1 MNKES
6 LKEYLSSRY
15 QGWSSFLNNVIFPIF
30 GEDDFEDGFETELL
44 ESQPERRQ
52 LAEATG
58 IRSIKQVGMM
68 YVGVEP
74 LQIFDVTVS
83 DRVMMEHNRVNIQRL
98 IRAVMDQFSCA
109 FMLFHY
115 EDDTRW
121 DWRFTYCRKS
131 GNKEE
136 STDSKRYTFLLGPG
150 QSCRTATDNFIALYD
165 KRNSLEIK
173 DIENAFNVE
182 ALSKEF
188 FGKYK
193 AQYEAFVNYMVDP
206 TNGMRQHFIDTGF
219 DHTGMAADKI
229 RDREEKPI
237 RDYVKKLLG
246 RIVFLHFLQKKGW
259 LGVPASKEWGE
270 GDRDFM
276 LNIFKNANERQ
287 KENFLDDILEDLF
300 TEGLDRNR
308 SDQGDLYDTKVEGF
322 RNCRIPYLNGGLFER
337 DILDKKPSHFP
348 ASYFNG
354 LLTMLSQYN
363 FTIDEND
370 PNDTEVGVDPEMLGR
385 IFENLLEDNK
395 DKGAFYTPK
404 EIVQYMCRESLIAYL
419 QTDMREED
427 KECIRQFVTTHDASQ
442 LGELKEYIDQKLYD
456 VKICDPAIGSGAF
469 PMGLLRELFFC
480 RSAIEPNIVEN
491 AANIKRHIIQNNI
504 YGVDIERGAVDI
516 ARLRFWLSL
525 IVDEKSPEALPNLD
539 FKIMQGNSLLEQYK
553 GVDLS
558 TMTEKKIGAG
568 ESLTFF
574 DSMLDVYRKNLRDKL
589 TEYYACPEHDKKM
602 QLRKDIADI
611 VKQEL
616 VEQGIHI
623 DFEDMDLSANS
634 QFFLWHTWFHDVFS
648 RPSNGGG
655 FDIAIGNPP
664 YISAPTQIASPELNE
679 QRQRIVASKKY
690 KSLNEKWDLYVPFME
705 LGMQLLCPNGVFSM
719 IVPYPLTN
727 QKYGKKL
734 RKMIVE
740 EYRLLEIADL
750 NGTKIF
756 ENATV
761 SNCIPFIQNS
771 QPEGELRITQ
781 IFEDK
786 TIREVLS
793 KSPKALKLDKKNYVW
808 NLTEEE
814 RTGNRFA
821 NMNVLGDFCYISVG
835 MVVNANEK
843 DAQGAFKKEDLIS
856 DTYDAI
862 HCRKY
867 IEAKDI
873 DKFQVKRVRY
883 LEWNTE
889 RCPEKLRRPTFRELY
904 DRPKLIMNCL
914 GTINVTIDAEE
925 HFLHNHS
932 IYCAILWKDLK
943 DVSNKSISSSVKK
956 FSKHNREAMESLS
969 EKVDL
974 YYLLGILNSS
984 MADQLLTD
992 QRGGDYHIYPEHIRN
1007 LPIPVPQREIQ
1018 NAIGEIAKQILLIR
1032 ETNTDYSELEEQ
1044 LNNLVEAL
1052 YQ

>member
-370 PNDTEVGVDPEMLGR
+370 PNDAEVGVDPEMLGR

-648 RPSNGGG
+648 RPSKKG
-655 FDIAIGNPP
+655 FDIVIGYPP
-664 YISAPTQIASPELNE
+664 YGA
-679 QRQRIVASKKY
+679 KY
-690 KSLNEKWDLYVPFME
+690 DNQTKRYYKNTYVTANSIRGLQKGSLDTYTLFIE
-705 LGMQLLCPNGVFSM
+705 LGYNLLRKNGSFAY
-719 IVPYPLTN
+719 IVPISLTSSDSLT
-727 QKYGKKL
+727 G
-734 RKMIVE
+734 VH
-740 EYRLLEIADL
+740 RLLMGNCDTIYISSYAVRP
-750 NGTKIF
+750 KPVF
-756 ENATV
+756 ENAVVNTSILLFKKTETPCQYLFSTKMHRRGNEFELQRLIDNLQFV
-761 SNCIPFIQNS
+761 DVKGQTLYGRIPKIGSEIEKTILNKLFNYTKLGSLIKTSGSPIIYRFAGGRYFKVVTNYSTGSSAERTIYFANSKIADAVGCILSSSLSFWFY
-771 QPEGELRITQ
+771 Q
-781 IFEDK
+781 IFSDNLNWKTYEIENFTVPQLSAED
-786 TIREVLS
+786 IDY
-793 KSPKALKLDKKNYVW
+793 LDKLYSRY
-808 NLTEEE
+808 L
-814 RTGNRFA
+814 
-821 NMNVLGDFCYISVG
+821 
-835 MVVNANEK
+835 
-843 DAQGAFKKEDLIS
+843 S
-856 DTYDAI
+856 D
-862 HCRKY
+862 
-867 IEAKDI
+867 IEAKANIRITSGESTYNVDSFKEYKIVRSKAII
-873 DKFQVKRVRY
+873 DEIDDY
-883 LEWNTE
+883 I
-889 RCPEKLRRPTFRELY
+889 CPLY
-904 DRPKLIMNCL
+904 GL
-914 GTINVTIDAEE
+914 TQEE
-925 HFLHNHS
+925 
-932 IYCAILWKDLK
+932 
-943 DVSNKSISSSVKK
+943 
-956 FSKHNREAMESLS
+956 
-969 EKVDL
+969 
-974 YYLLGILNSS
+974 
-984 MADQLLTD
+984 TD
-992 QRGGDYHIYPEHIRN
+992 FIKNY
-1007 LPIPVPQREIQ
+1007 
-1018 NAIGEIAKQILLIR
+1018 
-1032 ETNTDYSELEEQ
+1032 ELEFRLAGE
-1044 LNNLVEAL
+1044 
-1052 YQ
+1052 

>member
-370 PNDTEVGVDPEMLGR
+370 PNDAEVGVDPEMLGR

-648 RPSNGGG
+648 RPSKKG
-655 FDIAIGNPP
+655 FDIVIGNPP
-664 YISAPTQIASPELNE
+664 YGA
-679 QRQRIVASKKY
+679 KY
-690 KSLNEKWDLYVPFME
+690 DNQTKRYYKNTYVTANSIRGLQKGSLDTYTLFIE
-705 LGMQLLCPNGVFSM
+705 LGYNLLRKNGSFAY
-719 IVPYPLTN
+719 IVPISLTSSDSLT
-727 QKYGKKL
+727 G
-734 RKMIVE
+734 VH
-740 EYRLLEIADL
+740 RLLMGNCDTIYISSYAVRP
-750 NGTKIF
+750 KPVF
-756 ENATV
+756 ENAVVNTSILLFKKTETPCQYLFSTKMHRRGNEFELQRLIDNLQFV
-761 SNCIPFIQNS
+761 DVKGQTLYGRIPKIGSEIEKTILNKLFNYTKLGSLIKTSGSPIIYRFAGGRYFKVVTNYSTGSSAERTIYFANSKIADAVGCILSSSLSFWFY
-771 QPEGELRITQ
+771 Q
-781 IFEDK
+781 IFSD
-786 TIREVLS
+786 
-793 KSPKALKLDKKNYVW
+793 
-808 NLTEEE
+808 NLNWT
-814 RTGNRFA
+814 T
-821 NMNVLGDFCYISVG
+821 
-835 MVVNANEK
+835 
-843 DAQGAFKKEDLIS
+843 
-856 DTYDAI
+856 
-862 HCRKY
+862 
-867 IEAKDI
+867 
-873 DKFQVKRVRY
+873 
-883 LEWNTE
+883 
-889 RCPEKLRRPTFRELY
+889 
-904 DRPKLIMNCL
+904 
-914 GTINVTIDAEE
+914 
-925 HFLHNHS
+925 
-932 IYCAILWKDLK
+932 
-943 DVSNKSISSSVKK
+943 
-956 FSKHNREAMESLS
+956 
-969 EKVDL
+969 
-974 YYLLGILNSS
+974 
-984 MADQLLTD
+984 
-992 QRGGDYHIYPEHIRN
+992 
-1007 LPIPVPQREIQ
+1007 
-1018 NAIGEIAKQILLIR
+1018 
-1032 ETNTDYSELEEQ
+1032 
-1044 LNNLVEAL
+1044 
-1052 YQ
+1052 

>member
-370 PNDTEVGVDPEMLGR
+370 PNDAEVGVDPEMLGR

-648 RPSNGGG
+648 RPSKEG
-655 FDIAIGNPP
+655 FDIVIGNPP
-664 YISAPTQIASPELNE
+664 YGAKISSIDKACFKHIFTSAQTIPNIQKGSLDTFSLFIDLGYQILHTKGNAIFIVPLSVTASDAMSGLHRLLINHCDEIYVSSYGDRPRRIFESAEQQVSIISFKKSSNKATRIMTTHINKRYSDESLWLLLDDLKFVNALHHIRNGRIPKIGNE
-679 QRQRIVASKKY
+679 I
-690 KSLNEKWDLYVPFME
+690 E
-705 LGMQLLCPNGVFSM
+705 LGILC
-719 IVPYPLTN
+719 
-727 QKYGKKL
+727 KL
-734 RKMIVE
+734 ERCVTTIKDVYKREGLPIYYRKAGGRYYKI
-740 EYRLLEIADL
+740 I
-750 NGTKIF
+750 TKIPTHSS
-756 ENATV
+756 A
-761 SNCIPFIQNS
+761 
-771 QPEGELRITQ
+771 EGELKVREKYQSLVGAALSSNLFYWFWLIHSDWHNLRSSELEMFP
-781 IFEDK
+781 IPFESFSDEELYK
-786 TIREVLS
+786 INTLYDTYLNDLYS
-793 KSPKALKLDKKNYVW
+793 KSQTTKTGLKCF
-808 NLTEEE
+808 
-814 RTGNRFA
+814 FA
-821 NMNVLGDFCYISVG
+821 RQSKMHI
-835 MVVNANEK
+835 
-843 DAQGAFKKEDLIS
+843 DA
-856 DTYDAI
+856 
-862 HCRKY
+862 
-867 IEAKDI
+867 I
-873 DKFQVKRVRY
+873 DKFIG
-883 LEWNTE
+883 
-889 RCPEKLRRPTFRELY
+889 EKY
-904 DRPKLIMNCL
+904 
-914 GTINVTIDAEE
+914 G
-925 HFLHNHS
+925 
-932 IYCAILWKDLK
+932 
-943 DVSNKSISSSVKK
+943 
-956 FSKHNREAMESLS
+956 LS
-969 EKVDL
+969 EIEIKFL
-974 YYLLGILNSS
+974 INY
-984 MADQLLTD
+984 
-992 QRGGDYHIYPEHIRN
+992 DYQYRN
-1007 LPIPVPQREIQ
+1007 AE
-1018 NAIGEIAKQILLIR
+1018 
-1032 ETNTDYSELEEQ
+1032 
-1044 LNNLVEAL
+1044 
-1052 YQ
+1052 

>member
-370 PNDTEVGVDPEMLGR
+370 PNDAEVGVDPEMLGR

-611 VKQEL
+611 VKHEL

-648 RPSNGGG
+648 RPSKKG
-655 FDIAIGNPP
+655 FDIVIGNPP
-664 YISAPTQIASPELNE
+664 YGA
-679 QRQRIVASKKY
+679 KY
-690 KSLNEKWDLYVPFME
+690 DNQTKRYYKNTYVTANSIRGLQKGSLDTYTLFIE
-705 LGMQLLCPNGVFSM
+705 LGYNLLRKNGSFAY
-719 IVPYPLTN
+719 IVPISLTSSDSLT
-727 QKYGKKL
+727 G
-734 RKMIVE
+734 VH
-740 EYRLLEIADL
+740 RLLMGNCDTIYISSYAVRP
-750 NGTKIF
+750 KPVF
-756 ENATV
+756 ENAVVNTSILLFKKTETPCQYLFSTKMHRRGNEFELQRLIDNLQFV
-761 SNCIPFIQNS
+761 DVKGQTLYGRIPKIGSEIEKTILNKLFNYTKLGSLIKTSGSPIIYRFAGGRYFKVVTNYSTGSSAERTIYFANSKIADAVGCILSSSLSFWFY
-771 QPEGELRITQ
+771 Q
-781 IFEDK
+781 IFSDNLNWKTYEIENFTVPQLSAED
-786 TIREVLS
+786 IDY
-793 KSPKALKLDKKNYVW
+793 LDKLYSRY
-808 NLTEEE
+808 L
-814 RTGNRFA
+814 
-821 NMNVLGDFCYISVG
+821 
-835 MVVNANEK
+835 
-843 DAQGAFKKEDLIS
+843 S
-856 DTYDAI
+856 D
-862 HCRKY
+862 
-867 IEAKDI
+867 IEAKANIRITSGESTYNVDSFKEYKIVRSKAII
-873 DKFQVKRVRY
+873 DEIDDY
-883 LEWNTE
+883 I
-889 RCPEKLRRPTFRELY
+889 CPLY
-904 DRPKLIMNCL
+904 GL
-914 GTINVTIDAEE
+914 TQEE
-925 HFLHNHS
+925 
-932 IYCAILWKDLK
+932 
-943 DVSNKSISSSVKK
+943 
-956 FSKHNREAMESLS
+956 
-969 EKVDL
+969 
-974 YYLLGILNSS
+974 
-984 MADQLLTD
+984 TD
-992 QRGGDYHIYPEHIRN
+992 FIKNY
-1007 LPIPVPQREIQ
+1007 
-1018 NAIGEIAKQILLIR
+1018 
-1032 ETNTDYSELEEQ
+1032 ELEFRLAGE
-1044 LNNLVEAL
+1044 
-1052 YQ
+1052 

>member
-1 MNKES
+1 MNKEL

-30 GEDDFEDGFETELL
+30 GEDDFENGFETELL
-44 ESQPERRQ
+44 ESQPERKH
-52 LAEATG
+52 LAEVTG
-58 IRSIKQVGMM
+58 IRSIKQIGMI

-74 LQIFDVTVS
+74 LQIFDVTVN
-83 DRVMMEHNRVNIQRL
+83 DRVMMERNRVNIQRL
-98 IRAVMDQFSCA
+98 IRTVMDQFSCA

-136 STDSKRYTFLLGPG
+136 TTDSKRYTFLLGPG
-150 QSCRTATDNFIALYD
+150 QSCRTATDNFMALYD

-173 DIENAFNVE
+173 DIEDAFNVE

-193 AQYEAFVNYMVDP
+193 TQYETFVNYMVDP
-206 TNGMRQHFIDTGF
+206 TNGMRQHFIDKDF
-219 DHTGMAADKI
+219 DRTGMTADKI

-259 LGVPASKEWGE
+259 LGVPAGKEWGE

-276 LNIFKNANERQ
+276 LNIFKKANESQ
-287 KENFLDDILEDLF
+287 KENFLDEILEGLF
-300 TEGLDRNR
+300 AEGLDRDR
-308 SDQGDLYDTKVEGF
+308 SAQGDLYDTKVEGF

-348 ASYFNG
+348 ASYFDG

-370 PNDTEVGVDPEMLGR
+370 PNDAEVGVDPEMLGR

-419 QTDMREED
+419 QTDQREED
-427 KECIRQFVTTHDASQ
+427 KECIRLFVTTHDASL
-442 LGELKEYIDQKLYD
+442 LGDLKEGIDQKLCN

-480 RSAIEPNIVEN
+480 RSAIEPNIMEN

-553 GVDLS
+553 GADLS
-558 TMTEKKIGAG
+558 TMTDKKVTAEGIT
-568 ESLTFF
+568 LF

-589 TEYYACPEHDKKM
+589 SEYYACPEHDKKV
-602 QLRKDIADI
+602 QLRKDISDI

-616 VEQGIHI
+616 IEEGIHI

-648 RPSNGGG
+648 RPSKEG
-655 FDIAIGNPP
+655 FDIVIGNPP
-664 YISAPTQIASPELNE
+664 YGA
-679 QRQRIVASKKY
+679 KY
-690 KSLNEKWDLYVPFME
+690 DNQTKRYYKNTYVTANSIQGLQKGSLDTYTLFIE
-705 LGMQLLCPNGVFSM
+705 LGYNLLRKNGSFAY
-719 IVPYPLTN
+719 IVPISLTSSDSLT
-727 QKYGKKL
+727 G
-734 RKMIVE
+734 VH
-740 EYRLLEIADL
+740 RLLIGNCDTIYISSYAVRPKPVFENAVVNTSILFLKKTETPCQHLFSTKMHRRGNEFELQRLIDNINFVDV
-750 NGTKIF
+750 NGYTMTGRIPKIGSKMEKDILTKIF
-756 ENATV
+756 KNTPIKTFCDDKGAPIYYRTTGGRYFKVVTNYPTGSTKEKPLYLQKRLTNAIGCILSSSLAFWFYQIYSNNLDWKTYEIENFT
-761 SNCIPFIQNS
+761 IPQLSTENIEYLDKLYSRYLSDIEAKANIRTTSGKSTYNVDSFKEYKIVRS
-771 QPEGELRITQ
+771 
-781 IFEDK
+781 K
-786 TIREVLS
+786 TIIDEIDDYICPL
-793 KSPKALKLDKKNYVW
+793 YG
-808 NLTEEE
+808 LTEEE
-814 RTGNRFA
+814 T
-821 NMNVLGDFCYISVG
+821 DF
-835 MVVNANEK
+835 
-843 DAQGAFKKEDLIS
+843 
-856 DTYDAI
+856 
-862 HCRKY
+862 
-867 IEAKDI
+867 
-873 DKFQVKRVRY
+873 
-883 LEWNTE
+883 
-889 RCPEKLRRPTFRELY
+889 
-904 DRPKLIMNCL
+904 
-914 GTINVTIDAEE
+914 INVS
-925 HFLHNHS
+925 S
-932 IYCAILWKDLK
+932 I
-943 DVSNKSISSSVKK
+943 
-956 FSKHNREAMESLS
+956 
-969 EKVDL
+969 
-974 YYLLGILNSS
+974 
-984 MADQLLTD
+984 
-992 QRGGDYHIYPEHIRN
+992 
-1007 LPIPVPQREIQ
+1007 
-1018 NAIGEIAKQILLIR
+1018 
-1032 ETNTDYSELEEQ
+1032 
-1044 LNNLVEAL
+1044 
-1052 YQ
+1052 

>member
-30 GEDDFEDGFETELL
+30 GEDDFEDGYEAELL

-83 DRVMMEHNRVNIQRL
+83 DRVMMERNRVNIQRL

-150 QSCRTATDNFIALYD
+150 QSCRTATDNFMALYD
-165 KRNSLEIK
+165 KRDSLEIK
-173 DIENAFNVE
+173 DIEDAFNVE

-193 AQYEAFVNYMVDP
+193 TQYEAFVNYMVDP
-206 TNGMRQHFIDTGF
+206 ANGMRQVFIDTDF

-229 RDREEKPI
+229 REREEKPI

-259 LGVPASKEWGE
+259 LGVPAGKEWGE

-276 LNIFKNANERQ
+276 LKLFKNATERQ
-287 KENFLDDILEDLF
+287 KENFLDEILEDLF
-300 TEGLDRNR
+300 AEGLDRNR
-308 SDQGDLYDTKVEGF
+308 SDKGDLYDTEVNGIGK
-322 RNCRIPYLNGGLFER
+322 CRIPYLNGGLFER
-337 DILDKKPSHFP
+337 DDLDKKSSHFP
-348 ASYFNG
+348 AEYFDS

-370 PNDTEVGVDPEMLGR
+370 PNDAEVGVDPEMLGR

-404 EIVQYMCRESLIAYL
+404 EIVQYMCRESLIAYF
-419 QTDMREED
+419 QTDQKEEN
-427 KECIRQFVTTHDASQ
+427 KECIRQFVTTHDAAL
-442 LGELKEYIDQKLYD
+442 LGDLKEDIDQKLIN

-553 GVDLS
+553 GADLS
-558 TMTEKKIGAG
+558 TMTENNP
-568 ESLTFF
+568 ESGHGITIF

-589 TEYYACPEHDKKM
+589 SEYYACPEHDKKV
-602 QLRKDIADI
+602 QLRKDIAEI

-616 VEQGIHI
+616 SEQRICI
-623 DFEDMDLSANS
+623 DFEDLDLSANS

-648 RPSNGGG
+648 RPLHEAGGRWFWWGMDAAACRQLWQVMYKRFADAGINNLIWVFTPAAAWNEPYSKG
-655 FDIAIGNPP
+655 FDWYPGDEYVDIVGMDVYNLSDAAQCYTLDFKFLVDQRPDKMAALTECGNVAT
-664 YISAPTQIASPELNE
+664 ISSQWKAGAKWLFFMPWYDYGRTNDPASAAFND
-679 QRQRIVASKKY
+679 QSHSNASISWWK
-690 KSLNEKWDLYVPFME
+690 DAF
-705 LGMQLLCPNGVFSM
+705 
-719 IVPYPLTN
+719 
-727 QKYGKKL
+727 
-734 RKMIVE
+734 
-740 EYRLLEIADL
+740 
-750 NGTKIF
+750 
-756 ENATV
+756 
-761 SNCIPFIQNS
+761 NCDF
-771 QPEGELRITQ
+771 
-781 IFEDK
+781 
-786 TIREVLS
+786 VLS
-793 KSPKALKLDKKNYVW
+793 
-808 NLTEEE
+808 
-814 RTGNRFA
+814 R
-821 NMNVLGDFCYISVG
+821 
-835 MVVNANEK
+835 
-843 DAQGAFKKEDLIS
+843 EDV
-856 DTYDAI
+856 
-862 HCRKY
+862 KY
-867 IEAKDI
+867 
-873 DKFQVKRVRY
+873 
-883 LEWNTE
+883 
-889 RCPEKLRRPTFRELY
+889 
-904 DRPKLIMNCL
+904 
-914 GTINVTIDAEE
+914 
-925 HFLHNHS
+925 
-932 IYCAILWKDLK
+932 
-943 DVSNKSISSSVKK
+943 
-956 FSKHNREAMESLS
+956 
-969 EKVDL
+969 
-974 YYLLGILNSS
+974 
-984 MADQLLTD
+984 
-992 QRGGDYHIYPEHIRN
+992 
-1007 LPIPVPQREIQ
+1007 
-1018 NAIGEIAKQILLIR
+1018 
-1032 ETNTDYSELEEQ
+1032 
-1044 LNNLVEAL
+1044 
-1052 YQ
+1052 

>member
-30 GEDDFEDGFETELL
+30 GEDDFEDGYEAELL

-83 DRVMMEHNRVNIQRL
+83 DRVMMERNRVNIQRL

-150 QSCRTATDNFIALYD
+150 QSCRTATDNFMALYD
-165 KRNSLEIK
+165 KRASLEIK
-173 DIENAFNVE
+173 DIEDAFNVE

-206 TNGMRQHFIDTGF
+206 ANGMRQDFIDTDF

-259 LGVPASKEWGE
+259 LGVPAGKEWGE

-276 LNIFKNANERQ
+276 LKLFKNATERQ

-300 TEGLDRNR
+300 AEGLDRNR
-308 SDQGDLYDTKVEGF
+308 SDKGDLYDTEVNGIGK
-322 RNCRIPYLNGGLFER
+322 CRIPYLNGGLFER
-337 DILDKKPSHFP
+337 DDLDKKSSHFP
-348 ASYFNG
+348 AEYFDS

-370 PNDTEVGVDPEMLGR
+370 PNDAEVGVDPEMLGR

-419 QTDMREED
+419 QTDQKEEN
-427 KECIRQFVTTHDASQ
+427 KECIRQFVTTHDAAL
-442 LGELKEYIDQKLYD
+442 LGDLKEDIDQKLID

-553 GVDLS
+553 GADLS
-558 TMTEKKIGAG
+558 TMTEKKVGAG
-568 ESLTFF
+568 QGITIF
-574 DSMLDVYRKNLRDKL
+574 DSMLDVYRMNLRDKL
-589 TEYYACPEHDKKM
+589 SEYYACPEHDKKV
-602 QLRKDIADI
+602 QLRKEIADI
-611 VKQEL
+611 VKKEL
-616 VEQGIHI
+616 SEQGINI
-623 DFEDMDLSANS
+623 DFGDIDMSANS

-648 RPSNGGG
+648 RPSKEG
-655 FDIAIGNPP
+655 FDIVIGNPP
-664 YISAPTQIASPELNE
+664 YGAKYDNE
-679 QRQRIVASKKY
+679 TKRYY
-690 KSLNEKWDLYVPFME
+690 KNTYVTANSIRGLQKGSLDTYTLFIE
-705 LGMQLLCPNGVFSM
+705 LGYDLLRRDGSFAY
-719 IVPYPLTN
+719 IVPISLTSSDSLTGVHRILMGN
-727 QKYGKKL
+727 CDTIHISSYAVRPKP
-734 RKMIVE
+734 V
-740 EYRLLEIADL
+740 
-750 NGTKIF
+750 F
-756 ENATV
+756 ENAVVNTSILLFQKTGTPCQHLYSTKMHRRGNEFDLQKLIDNLQFV
-761 SNCIPFIQNS
+761 DVIGQTLYGRIPKIGSEIEKNILNKLFKQKKLGTLVKASGSPIIYRFAGGRYFKVVTNYSNGSSAERTIFFANKKIADAVGCILSSNLSFWFY
-771 QPEGELRITQ
+771 Q
-781 IFEDK
+781 IFSDNLNWK
-786 TIREVLS
+786 TYEIENFTLPQLS
-793 KSPKALKLDKKNYVW
+793 TENIEYLDKLYSRY
-808 NLTEEE
+808 LT
-814 RTGNRFA
+814 
-821 NMNVLGDFCYISVG
+821 D
-835 MVVNANEK
+835 
-843 DAQGAFKKEDLIS
+843 
-856 DTYDAI
+856 
-862 HCRKY
+862 
-867 IEAKDI
+867 IEAKANVRTTSGESTYNVDSFKEYKIVHSKAII
-873 DKFQVKRVRY
+873 DEIDDY
-883 LEWNTE
+883 I
-889 RCPEKLRRPTFRELY
+889 CPLY
-904 DRPKLIMNCL
+904 GL
-914 GTINVTIDAEE
+914 TQEE
-925 HFLHNHS
+925 
-932 IYCAILWKDLK
+932 
-943 DVSNKSISSSVKK
+943 
-956 FSKHNREAMESLS
+956 
-969 EKVDL
+969 
-974 YYLLGILNSS
+974 
-984 MADQLLTD
+984 TD
-992 QRGGDYHIYPEHIRN
+992 FIKNY
-1007 LPIPVPQREIQ
+1007 
-1018 NAIGEIAKQILLIR
+1018 
-1032 ETNTDYSELEEQ
+1032 ELEFRLAGE
-1044 LNNLVEAL
+1044 
-1052 YQ
+1052 

>member
-370 PNDTEVGVDPEMLGR
+370 PNDAEVGVDPEMLGR

-442 LGELKEYIDQKLYD
+442 LGELKEYIDQ
-456 VKICDPAIGSGAF
+456 KICDPAIGSGAF

-648 RPSNGGG
+648 RPSKKG
-655 FDIAIGNPP
+655 FDIVIGNPP
-664 YISAPTQIASPELNE
+664 YGA
-679 QRQRIVASKKY
+679 KY
-690 KSLNEKWDLYVPFME
+690 DNQTKRYYKNTYVTANSIRGLQKGSLDTYTLFIE
-705 LGMQLLCPNGVFSM
+705 LGYNLLRKNGSFAY
-719 IVPYPLTN
+719 IVPISLTSSDSLT
-727 QKYGKKL
+727 G
-734 RKMIVE
+734 VH
-740 EYRLLEIADL
+740 RLLMGNCDTIYISSYAVRP
-750 NGTKIF
+750 KPVF
-756 ENATV
+756 ENAVVNTSILLFKKTETPCQYLFSTKMHRRGNEFELQRLIDNLQFV
-761 SNCIPFIQNS
+761 DVKGQTLYGRIPKIGSEIEKTILNKLFNYTKLGSLIKTSGSPIIYRFAGGRYFKVVTNYSTGSSAERTIYFANSKIADAVGCILSSSLSFWFY
-771 QPEGELRITQ
+771 Q
-781 IFEDK
+781 IFSDNLNWKTYEIENFTVPQLSAED
-786 TIREVLS
+786 IDY
-793 KSPKALKLDKKNYVW
+793 LDKLYSRY
-808 NLTEEE
+808 L
-814 RTGNRFA
+814 
-821 NMNVLGDFCYISVG
+821 
-835 MVVNANEK
+835 
-843 DAQGAFKKEDLIS
+843 S
-856 DTYDAI
+856 D
-862 HCRKY
+862 
-867 IEAKDI
+867 IEAKANIRITSGESTYNVDSFKEYKIVRSKAII
-873 DKFQVKRVRY
+873 DEIDDY
-883 LEWNTE
+883 I
-889 RCPEKLRRPTFRELY
+889 CPLY
-904 DRPKLIMNCL
+904 GL
-914 GTINVTIDAEE
+914 TQEE
-925 HFLHNHS
+925 
-932 IYCAILWKDLK
+932 
-943 DVSNKSISSSVKK
+943 
-956 FSKHNREAMESLS
+956 
-969 EKVDL
+969 
-974 YYLLGILNSS
+974 
-984 MADQLLTD
+984 TD
-992 QRGGDYHIYPEHIRN
+992 FIKNY
-1007 LPIPVPQREIQ
+1007 
-1018 NAIGEIAKQILLIR
+1018 
-1032 ETNTDYSELEEQ
+1032 ELEFRLAGE
-1044 LNNLVEAL
+1044 
-1052 YQ
+1052 